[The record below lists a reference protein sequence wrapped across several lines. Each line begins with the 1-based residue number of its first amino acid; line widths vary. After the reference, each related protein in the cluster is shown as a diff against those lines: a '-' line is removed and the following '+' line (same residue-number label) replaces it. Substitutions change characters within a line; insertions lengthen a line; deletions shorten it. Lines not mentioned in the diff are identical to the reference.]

1 MSQLDVSI
9 SFSHLCGLI
18 FCFYIFIHYMSILLI
33 QFWYNKKLRSL
44 NDQELLEEL
53 SKLDKTIILK
63 KILKL

>member
-44 NDQELLEEL
+44 NDQELSEEL
-53 SKLDKTIILK
+53 NKLDKTIILK

>member
-44 NDQELLEEL
+44 NDQELSKEL
-53 SKLDKTIILK
+53 SKLDKTVILK

>member
-18 FCFYIFIHYMSILLI
+18 LCFYIFTHYITILLI

-44 NDQELLEEL
+44 GEEEL
-53 SKLDKTIILK
+53 MEQLEKLDKTIILK
-63 KILKL
+63 RILKL